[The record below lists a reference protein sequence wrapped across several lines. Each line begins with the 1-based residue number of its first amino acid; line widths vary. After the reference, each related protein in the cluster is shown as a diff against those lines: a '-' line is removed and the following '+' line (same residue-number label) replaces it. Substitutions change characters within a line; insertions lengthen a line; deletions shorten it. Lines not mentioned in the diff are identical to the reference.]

1 MGTVSLYRA
10 ETRRLTKRR
19 FTRWLV
25 IGSLVVL
32 AMVAIGVAL
41 TNQKVGPV
49 QIEEA
54 KARATANY
62 EENLRYAQEELSR
75 CQAAAGTAEAGKYP
89 SDCNQ
94 TYMPTREEY
103 DYRNYMDSTFD
114 FKDKFEPMITTWAA
128 LLALAAFVI
137 GASYVGAEWS
147 TGGMMNLLLWRP
159 QRLKVLGTKL
169 AALLAGLAALSVVV
183 ALVWTGVFALI
194 ASLRGTLDGMTSGA
208 WQSVALTELR
218 GLILIL
224 VAGAVGFGLASLG
237 RHTALALGAVV
248 GAIVVF
254 QFGLVTVLSLA
265 QVKFAEAWLL
275 PTWALAWMSK
285 KLTLEDY
292 NQCNF
297 SAISGCEPAKL
308 ELTWP
313 MAGGLMAI
321 AVVLVVGAAMWTMRN
336 RDIT

>member
-1 MGTVSLYRA
+1 MSLYRA

-25 IGSLVVL
+25 IGALVVL
-32 AMVAIGVAL
+32 AAVAIGVAL
-41 TNQKVGPV
+41 TNKKVGPAE
-49 QIEEA
+49 IADA
-54 KARATANY
+54 KAQATANY
-62 EENLRYAQEELSR
+62 QENLRYAQQELTR
-75 CQAAAGTAEAGKYP
+75 CQAAAGTPEAAQFP
-89 SDCNQ
+89 PDCSQ
-94 TYMPTREEY
+94 MYMPSEEEY
-103 DYRNYMDSTFD
+103 DYRGYMASTFD
-114 FKDKFEPMITTWAA
+114 FKQNFGDMITTWAA
-128 LLALAAFVI
+128 ILAMTAFVV
-137 GASYVGAEWS
+137 GASFVGAEWS

-169 AALLAGLAALSVVV
+169 AALLAGAAALSVAV
-183 ALVWTGVFALI
+183 AVLWTGLFALI
-194 ASLRGTLDGMTSGA
+194 ASLRGTLAGMTGGA

-224 VAGAVGFGLASLG
+224 VAAAVGFGLASLG

-265 QVKFAEAWLL
+265 KVKYAEAWLL
-275 PTWALAWMSK
+275 PTWALAWMNK
-285 KLTLEDY
+285 KLVIEDY
-292 NQCNF
+292 NSCDF

-308 ELTWP
+308 TLTWP
-313 MAGGLMAI
+313 MAGGLMAV

>member
-1 MGTVSLYRA
+1 VSLYHA

-25 IGSLVVL
+25 LGSLLVL
-32 AMVAIGVAL
+32 TAVALGVAF
-41 TNQKVGPV
+41 TNQKVGPE
-49 QIEEA
+49 QITEA

-62 EENLRYAQEELSR
+62 QENLRYAQQELAR
-75 CQAAAGTAEAGKYP
+75 CQAAPGTPDAANYP
-89 SDCNQ
+89 ADCTQ
-94 TYMPTREEY
+94 MYMPTEEEY
-103 DYRNYMDSTFD
+103 DYRGYMDSTFD
-114 FKDKFEPMITTWAA
+114 FKDKFGDMITTWAA
-128 LLALAAFVI
+128 ILAMTAFVV

-147 TGGMMNLLLWRP
+147 SGGMMNLLLWRP

-169 AALLAGLAALSVVV
+169 AALLVGLAALSISV
-183 ALVWTGVFALI
+183 AVLWTGAFALI
-194 ASLRGTLDGMTSGA
+194 ANLRGSLDGMTSGA
-208 WQSVALTELR
+208 WQSFALTELR
-218 GLILIL
+218 GLTLIL

-248 GAIVVF
+248 GAVVVF

-265 QVKFAEAWLL
+265 EVKFAEAWLL
-275 PTWALAWMSK
+275 PVWALAWMNK

-292 NQCNF
+292 NSCDF
-297 SAISGCEPAKL
+297 SAITGCEPAKL
-308 ELTWP
+308 TLTWP
-313 MAGGLMAI
+313 MAGGLMAV

>member
-1 MGTVSLYRA
+1 
-10 ETRRLTKRR
+10 
-19 FTRWLV
+19 
-25 IGSLVVL
+25 
-32 AMVAIGVAL
+32 
-41 TNQKVGPV
+41 
-49 QIEEA
+49 
-54 KARATANY
+54 
-62 EENLRYAQEELSR
+62 
-75 CQAAAGTAEAGKYP
+75 
-89 SDCNQ
+89 
-94 TYMPTREEY
+94 
-103 DYRNYMDSTFD
+103 MDSTFD
-114 FKDKFEPMITTWAA
+114 FKQNFGNMITTWAA

-169 AALLAGLAALSVVV
+169 AALLAGLTALGVVV
-183 ALVWTGVFALI
+183 GLLWTGLFTLI

-208 WQSVALTELR
+208 WQSFALTELR
-218 GLILIL
+218 GLTLIL

-248 GAIVVF
+248 GAVVVF

-265 QVKFAEAWLL
+265 KVKFAEAWLL
-275 PTWALAWMSK
+275 PVWALAWMDK
-285 KLTLEDY
+285 KTVLEDY
-292 NQCNF
+292 NSCDFNAF
-297 SAISGCEPAKL
+297 SGCEPAKL
-308 ELTWP
+308 TLTWP

>member
-1 MGTVSLYRA
+1 VSLYRA

-25 IGSLVVL
+25 IGSLAVL

-49 QIEEA
+49 QVEEA
-54 KARATANY
+54 KVRATANY
-62 EENLRYAQEELSR
+62 QENLRYAEQELAR
-75 CQAAAGTAEAGKYP
+75 CQAAPGTADAANYP
-89 SDCNQ
+89 ADCS
-94 TYMPTREEY
+94 TMYMPTEADY
-103 DYRNYMDSTFD
+103 DYHDYMDSTFD
-114 FKDKFEPMITTWAA
+114 FKANFGNMITTWAA

-183 ALVWTGVFALI
+183 ALLWTGLFVLI

-208 WQSVALTELR
+208 WQSFALTELR
-218 GLILIL
+218 GLTLIL

-248 GAIVVF
+248 GAVVVF

-265 QVKFAEAWLL
+265 QVKYAEAWLL
-275 PTWALAWMSK
+275 PTWALAWMDK
-285 KLTLEDY
+285 KLVLQDY
-292 NQCNF
+292 NACNF
-297 SAISGCEPAKL
+297 SAISGCQPPEL
-308 ELTWP
+308 TLTWP
-313 MAGGLMAI
+313 MAGGLMAVV
-321 AVVLVVGAAMWTMRN
+321 VVLVVGAAMWTMRN